1 MCAVASQDLL
11 VESVTHEAHTGHLV
25 EMVRKVSDA
34 ITCTP
39 LESRVTAHHQRTT
52 ALRQD
57 VGRLLERL
65 EELHVHW
72 SAYQTQMDKLQEWCS
87 QAKTSLHEIDLTP
100 QDQEK
105 LREQFNQI
113 WVSLLPGRSGRGLA
127 GTLGSRLSFICVEY
141 LFYMLCV
148 YFLLP
153 LFCDIFSC

>member
-11 VESVTHEAHTGHLV
+11 VESVTHEAQTGHLV

-39 LESRVTAHHQRTT
+39 LETRVTAHHQRTT

-87 QAKTSLHEIDLTP
+87 QAKTSLQEIDLTP

-113 WVSLLPGRSGRGLA
+113 WVSLLPGA
-127 GTLGSRLSFICVEY
+127 EWEGSRWHTGVPPFIY
-141 LFYMLCV
+141 LCRVFISYVMC
-148 YFLLP
+148 LLFVTFV
-153 LFCDIFSC
+153 L

>member
-1 MCAVASQDLL
+1 M
-11 VESVTHEAHTGHLV
+11 ESVTHEAHTGHLV

-39 LESRVTAHHQRTT
+39 LETRVTAHHQRTT

-87 QAKTSLHEIDLTP
+87 QAKTSLQEIDLTP
-100 QDQEK
+100 QDQER

-113 WVSLLPGRSGRGLA
+113 WVSSSSGFHASDPSTPHEMVWVNYNALLYFGL
-127 GTLGSRLSFICVEY
+127 
-141 LFYMLCV
+141 
-148 YFLLP
+148 FLLFLCILSC
-153 LFCDIFSC
+153 LFIRLLLLGLFRC

>member
-39 LESRVTAHHQRTT
+39 LETRVTAHHQKTT

-87 QAKTSLHEIDLTP
+87 QAKTSLQEIDLTP

-113 WVSLLPGRSGRGLA
+113 WVSLPPRTHWGGD
-127 GTLGSRLSFICVEY
+127 V
-141 LFYMLCV
+141 
-148 YFLLP
+148 LLP
-153 LFCDIFSC
+153 HLAPLFIYFCQAVILNFMCLLSVAFVL